1 MKCPWDTYVNM
12 NIQAVTEVVPSWIFW
27 QPSIQFSKSFFFLN
41 TEIYTQILN
50 TKTFLSNAGGL
61 RYCHSPNSTST
72 QLKSWVWHEN
82 NLNPPPPPTTT
93 THTNSMSAISQ
104 LLLTRFQPNFKVRF
118 LGWTTTTTTTAITTT
133 TTTLITTITTTM
145 STTSHL
151 LMTCF

>member
-27 QPSIQFSKSFFFLN
+27 QPSIQFSKSFFSLN

-50 TKTFLSNAGGL
+50 TKTFLSNVGGL

-104 LLLTRFQPNFKVRF
+104 LLLTQFQPKFKVRF
-118 LGWTTTTTTTAITTT
+118 LGWTKTTTTIIPTTTTTTQTKTT
-133 TTTLITTITTTM
+133 

-151 LMTCF
+151 LMTLL